1 MLRTYPIDAKH
12 LFHQI
17 LLASK
22 FYQDDLE
29 RLTRENATG
38 EYDSR
43 DYTIAGMFENPALYH
58 HYVEVSRREQVDF
71 SAYHTSLEKIE
82 RRWRELDFDARRDAL
97 LAQLGPEE
105 TQRRLLEEVTILV
118 NAYCSKVNRIRN
130 RLEEMTAKE
139 YEEYQRDDELSDL
152 ETLTLRGS
160 ADLLLPLLPESE
172 KKSVLQRDM
181 AQADAT
187 LRRHGAEMFGPLL
200 RMGSIQQLREA
211 RFEPRERWWWYLDEL
226 SAE

>member
-1 MLRTYPIDAKH
+1 MAEKYPVSERGI
-12 LFHQI
+12 FHKI
-17 LLASK
+17 LLVSK
-22 FYQDDLE
+22 FYQDALE
-29 RLTRENATG
+29 RLAHEMATG
-38 EYDSR
+38 RYQSNDF
-43 DYTIAGMFENPALYH
+43 TIKELITNSAYYH

-152 ETLTLRGS
+152 ETLTLRSS